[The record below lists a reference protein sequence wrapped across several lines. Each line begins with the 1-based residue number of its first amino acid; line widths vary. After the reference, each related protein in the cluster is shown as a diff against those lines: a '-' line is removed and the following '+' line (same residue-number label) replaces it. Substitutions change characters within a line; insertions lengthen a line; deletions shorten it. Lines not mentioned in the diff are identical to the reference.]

1 MLLGKDSLT
10 CLFSPQFP
18 SLLEAGLASAAVLIS
33 LGAVL
38 GKANPLQVLVL
49 SLLESAVFV
58 SNSHL
63 GYSVMGVADVGGA
76 IFVHLFGAYF
86 GVAAAFVMGR
96 RARKRRSK
104 VIKKKENFCQIRKFC
119 LQCVSSL
126 FHMDA

>member
-1 MLLGKDSLT
+1 MLELLV
-10 CLFSPQFP
+10 FSSIS

-104 VIKKKENFCQIRKFC
+104 VIKKKKRIFAKLLE
-119 LQCVSSL
+119 S
-126 FHMDA
+126 A